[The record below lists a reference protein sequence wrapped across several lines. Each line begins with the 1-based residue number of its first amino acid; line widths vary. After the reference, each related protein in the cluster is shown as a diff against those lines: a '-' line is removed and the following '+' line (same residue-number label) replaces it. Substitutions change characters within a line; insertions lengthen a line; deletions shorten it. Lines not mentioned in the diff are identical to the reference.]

1 MANLKES
8 NAYSSYATVDTDP
21 GAGGF
26 FTDPVTPRRLHDD
39 LFFSIRETEDA
50 DVSSADPLDSSG
62 AETDITVV
70 LQFQCKGDDRWQNY
84 NYNDGTVLAIGDR
97 FKIEDTGAGVRWRA
111 GVEAGGYTFGAVK
124 FGFDW

>member
-1 MANLKES
+1 MANSRET
-8 NAYSSYATVDTDP
+8 NAYSSYATVDEDP
-21 GAGGF
+21 GVGGY
-26 FTDPVTPRRLHDD
+26 FTEAVTPRRLHDD
-39 LFFSIRETEDA
+39 LYFSIREVEKQE
-50 DVSSADPLDSSG
+50 SSADPLDSSG

-111 GVEAGGYTFGAVK
+111 GVEAGGYTFGAVR

>member
-1 MANLKES
+1 MANSRET
-8 NAYSSYATVDTDP
+8 NAYSSYATVDVDP
-21 GAGGF
+21 GIGGY
-26 FTDPVTPRRLHDD
+26 FTEAVTPRRLHDD
-39 LFFSIRETEDA
+39 LYFSIREVEKQE
-50 DVSSADPLDSSG
+50 SSADPLDSSG

-70 LQFQCKGDDRWQNY
+70 LQFQCKGDNRWQNY

>member
-1 MANLKES
+1 MANSRET
-8 NAYSSYATVDTDP
+8 NAYSSYATVDEDP
-21 GAGGF
+21 GVGGY
-26 FTDPVTPRRLHDD
+26 FTEAVTPRRLHDD
-39 LFFSIRETEDA
+39 LYFSIREAEKQE
-50 DVSSADPLDSSG
+50 SSADPLDSSG

-84 NYNDGTVLAIGDR
+84 NYNDGTVLTIGDR